1 MAKLFLHI
9 GPHKTGSTYIQ
20 KWFFDNRSLLL
31 NLGVNYPN
39 IGFAGQYGQH
49 EAVEKIRTL
58 QEKELQEYLLQ
69 FSGGDINLVSSE
81 NFDRL
86 KQWEIKK
93 LVRCLPSFDVRIIY
107 YYRSYIYLL
116 PSWWQEEVKHGSTVS
131 FYEFVLPHAL
141 RPFASAIVNPAIVL
155 DAYAN
160 VFGKD
165 NITIVDYALAL
176 KSGGILHPLLD
187 LLGVRLELVKN
198 ELINTSLQV
207 EIVEIIRALNTL
219 ARFNNEWHFHKI
231 RTLFL
236 RKRKADPIS
245 SEVEQLINVIRAH
258 TKPLSFAGGFFE
270 KAMSASFKSKYGSC
284 FLNSLHDETPKREV
298 SVPSDNWILKA
309 DALEACKR
317 IYQHIMT
324 GDVTY

>member
-20 KWFFDNRSLLL
+20 KWFFENRSLLL

-39 IGFAGQYGQH
+39 VGFAGQYGQH
-49 EAVEKIRTL
+49 EAVEKIKGL
-58 QEKELQEYLLQ
+58 QEKELQKYLLQ
-69 FSGGDINLVSSE
+69 FSSGDINLVSSE

-93 LVRCLPSFDVRIIY
+93 LARCLPPFDVRIIY
-107 YYRSYIYLL
+107 YYRNYIDLL
-116 PSWWQEEVKHGSTVS
+116 PSWWQEEVKHGSTIS

-155 DAYAN
+155 DAYAS

-176 KSGGILHPLLD
+176 KSGGILHPLLE
-187 LLGVRLELVKN
+187 LLGVKLEVVKN
-198 ELINTSLQV
+198 ELINSSLQV

-219 ARFNNEWHFHKI
+219 AQFNNEWHFHKM

-245 SEVEQLINVIRAH
+245 SEVEQLITVIRAH

-270 KAMSASFKSKYGSC
+270 KTMSASFTSKYGSC
-284 FLNSLHDETPKREV
+284 FLNSLLDGAPKREI
-298 SVPSDNWILKA
+298 SVPSDNWILKEN
-309 DALEACKR
+309 ALEACKR